1 MIYKYCHR
9 DIVSLTCADDGS
21 LGIATQAVLQDPGQ
35 FTVSVGDVRSP
46 SVGTGQLLD
55 DLSERHETLNN
66 KMSKSCRDMKQ
77 RSYLVDVTTFFQ
89 SGSASPSRQIN
100 YLLNFDFH

>member
-21 LGIATQAVLQDPGQ
+21 LGIAPQAVLQDPGQ

-55 DLSERHETLNN
+55 DLTERHETLNN
-66 KMSKSCRDMKQ
+66 KSNIMHRDE
-77 RSYLVDVTTFFQ
+77 
-89 SGSASPSRQIN
+89 AEISPG
-100 YLLNFDFH
+100 